1 MIQLFRNCA
10 KLKMDEILVY
20 LCFIVKRE
28 SVIYLKVIM
37 DQQQAL
43 ILTRQQDLLTS
54 LTCF

>member
-10 KLKMDEILVY
+10 KLKVDEILVY
-20 LCFIVKRE
+20 LYFIVKRE
-28 SVIYLKVIM
+28 SVIYLKAIM
-37 DQQQAL
+37 DQRQAL

>member
-20 LCFIVKRE
+20 LYFIVKRE
-28 SVIYLKVIM
+28 SVIYLKAIM
-37 DQQQAL
+37 DQRQAL

>member
-10 KLKMDEILVY
+10 KLKKDEILVY
-20 LCFIVKRE
+20 LYFIVKRE

-37 DQQQAL
+37 DQRQAL

>member
-20 LCFIVKRE
+20 LYFIVKRE
-28 SVIYLKVIM
+28 SVIYLKDIM
-37 DQQQAL
+37 DQRQAL

>member
-20 LCFIVKRE
+20 LYFIVRRE

-37 DQQQAL
+37 DQRQAL

>member
-10 KLKMDEILVY
+10 KLKMDEIIVY
-20 LCFIVKRE
+20 LYFIVKRE

-37 DQQQAL
+37 DQRQAL

>member
-10 KLKMDEILVY
+10 KLKVDEILVY
-20 LCFIVKRE
+20 LYFIVKRE

-37 DQQQAL
+37 DQRQAL

>member
-20 LCFIVKRE
+20 LYFIVKRE

-37 DQQQAL
+37 DQRQVL

>member
-20 LCFIVKRE
+20 LYFIVKRE

-37 DQQQAL
+37 DQRQAL
-43 ILTRQQDLLTS
+43 ILTRQRDLLTS

>member
-20 LCFIVKRE
+20 LYFIVKRE

-37 DQQQAL
+37 DQRQAL

-54 LTCF
+54 PTCF

>member
-20 LCFIVKRE
+20 LYFIVKRE

>member
-10 KLKMDEILVY
+10 KLKVDEILVY
-20 LCFIVKRE
+20 LYFIVKRE

>member
-20 LCFIVKRE
+20 LCFVVKRE

>member
-10 KLKMDEILVY
+10 KLEMDEILVY
-20 LCFIVKRE
+20 LCVIVKRE

>member
-20 LCFIVKRE
+20 LYFIVKRE

-37 DQQQAL
+37 DQRQAL